1 MTGRQMASI
10 IVVIGVGL
18 LVVSLLA
25 DIVRIGDDPGFGTQ
39 QTLGTAAGAVIAAVG
54 LILARKAAS

>member
-25 DIVRIGDDPGFGTQ
+25 DIVRIGDDPGFGAQ

>member
-18 LVVSLLA
+18 LGASLLA
-25 DIVRIGDDPGFGTQ
+25 DVIAIGDDPGFGMQ
-39 QTLGTAAGAVIAAVG
+39 QTAGTIAGVIIAFVG
-54 LILARKAAS
+54 LLLVRKNP